1 MKQENL
7 SGPQPHVLYF
17 AHDLDDSAIWRRVA
31 MLEAGGAKVSVV
43 GFRRGN
49 GDLPGPARVI
59 GRTADARMA
68 QRIGAVARA
77 FVGLRSALR
86 GIGKPDVIMARNLEM
101 LAIAT
106 RARRIWNDAVL
117 VYEVLDI
124 HRMMLGEGKKPK
136 ALRALERKLGRDV
149 DLVLT
154 SSPAF
159 IGNYFRRYDQLAAPV
174 ELVENKVLRLG
185 HAPVEPDVAAE
196 QPAPPP
202 LVIGWFGI
210 LRCSWSLRCLDR
222 VTRSAPG
229 RYKVV
234 MRGKPAR
241 DVLPAFDEIVAANP
255 DLEFRGAYRA
265 PDDLSRIYGEVHLS
279 WLVDRFDA
287 GANSDWLLPNR
298 LYEGCLHGAVPLT
311 LDGTEI
317 SEVLARHEIGF
328 CFAADPGA
336 LAGKLADLTPDR
348 LAAARSAVA
357 RVPSAVWVSTRDDC
371 RSLVQTICHPGQA
384 QSHSNVPM
392 TETMSR

>member
-185 HAPVEPDVAAE
+185 HAPDAPDVAA
-196 QPAPPP
+196 QHPAPPP

-210 LRCSWSLRCLDR
+210 LRCAWSLACLDR
-222 VTRSAPG
+222 LTRAAPG
-229 RYKVV
+229 RYRVV
-234 MRGKPAR
+234 LRGKPAR
-241 DVLPAFDEIVAANP
+241 DAIPTFDATVAANP
-255 DLEFRGAYRA
+255 DLCFEGAYRN
-265 PDDLSRIYGEVHLS
+265 PEDLPEIYGAVHLA

-298 LYEGCLHGAVPLT
+298 LYEGCLHGAVPVALR
-311 LDGTEI
+311 GTETAAWLGR
-317 SEVLARHEIGF
+317 EGIGITVPSDQD
-328 CFAADPGA
+328 AVADT
-336 LAGKLADLTPDR
+336 LAGLTPEKVIDNQR
-348 LAAARSAVA
+348 AV
-357 RVPSAVWVSTRDDC
+357 RAVLESRWIATRDDC
-371 RSLVQTICHPGQA
+371 RALVAALQTAKAA
-384 QSHSNVPM
+384 Q
-392 TETMSR
+392 